1 MSKPE
6 ASFEGFL
13 AAKEIDSWVPESRPP
28 EPAGGLGLANRC
40 VMAKAKNKTKTK
52 PETARVAPEDIG
64 RVGSLWAN
72 LTSSRGWSDKVA
84 AELDKLVSTVDKLAR
99 SSGAAGLDKVADIAT
114 PLLLLLRGL
123 EADQSLANAD
133 RREQTAAL
141 VAGLEQAAAAPPLA
155 EKRAERFE
163 PQARRRLILVGDDR
177 GENCSLALKLEHYG
191 YDTQTSEAVEEALEF
206 IVDQSLELVI
216 LANAETELGAQFM
229 SRYPSLD
236 GPPPLIVISNIDDF
250 NLRLAAARAGCIAY
264 LVRPGEMADLIDWVD
279 RISGAVPED
288 PYRVLIIDDDA
299 YLSESYA
306 LMLEAAG
313 MNAAVLNDPRKI
325 FERIEENSPDVILM
339 DLYMPRVSGFELAK
353 VVRQTKRYLGIS
365 IIFLTSEGEMS
376 KLRRVLG
383 LGGDDFLAKPMA
395 PEQLVMAVSVRA
407 ARARALRALMDRDSL
422 TGLLNHTRICEDLD
436 QEVARAE
443 RAGHSLSLA
452 ILDLDHFKRVNDK
465 YGHQAG
471 DAVLWSVG
479 RLLNKRLRRS
489 DSVGRYGGE
498 EFAIIFKDTD
508 TNTAFYVT
516 DEIRRIFARV
526 PREMDG
532 DQFHL
537 TLSAGISGWE
547 PGMTAEDMIEL
558 ADSYLY
564 KAKAQGRNRVVTG
577 ER

>member
-1 MSKPE
+1 
-6 ASFEGFL
+6 
-13 AAKEIDSWVPESRPP
+13 
-28 EPAGGLGLANRC
+28 
-40 VMAKAKNKTKTK
+40 MAKAKKKIIIN
-52 PETARVAPEDIG
+52 PEAARARAAQEDIG
-64 RVGSLWAN
+64 RIGSLWAN

-84 AELDKLVSTVDKLAR
+84 AELGKLVSTVDKLAR
-99 SSGAAGLDKVADIAT
+99 SSGASGLSKIADLAA

-123 EADQSLANAD
+123 EADQSLSNAD

-141 VAGLEQAAAAPPLA
+141 VAGLAEAAAAPLLA
-155 EKRAERFE
+155 EKSSHRPE
-163 PQARRRLILVGDDR
+163 PQSRQRLILVGDDH
-177 GENCSLALKLEHYG
+177 GENCSIALKLEHYG
-191 YDTQTSEAVEEALEF
+191 YDTLTSEAVEEALQS
-206 IVDQSLELVI
+206 ITDQPPELVI
-216 LANAETELGAQFM
+216 LVNAETELGAQFM
-229 SRYPSLD
+229 TRYSGLE
-236 GPPPLIVISNIDDF
+236 GPPPLIAISNIDDF
-250 NLRLAAARAGCIAY
+250 NLRLAAARAGCVAY
-264 LVRPGEMADLIDWVD
+264 LVRPGELADLIDWVD

-288 PYRVLIIDDDA
+288 PYRVLIVDDDA

-365 IIFLTSEGEMS
+365 IIFLSTEGEMS

-395 PEQLVMAVSVRA
+395 PDQLVMAISVRA

-422 TGLLNHTRICEDLD
+422 TGLLNHTRICEDLE

-443 RAGHSLSLA
+443 RAGHSISLA
-452 ILDLDHFKRVNDK
+452 LLDLDHFKRVNDK

-471 DAVLWSVG
+471 DTVLWSVG
-479 RLLNKRLRRS
+479 RLLSKRLRRS

-498 EFAIIFKDTD
+498 EFAIVFKDTD

-526 PREMDG
+526 PREMEG

-577 ER
+577 EG

>member
-1 MSKPE
+1 
-6 ASFEGFL
+6 
-13 AAKEIDSWVPESRPP
+13 
-28 EPAGGLGLANRC
+28 
-40 VMAKAKNKTKTK
+40 MAKAKKKTKTK
-52 PETARVAPEDIG
+52 PQAAPARAAQEDIG
-64 RVGSLWAN
+64 RIGALWAN
-72 LTSSRGWSDKVA
+72 LSSSRGWSEKVA
-84 AELDKLVSTVDKLAR
+84 AELAKLVAAVDQLAR
-99 SSGAAGLDKVADIAT
+99 SSGAAGLSRIADLAA
-114 PLLLLLRGL
+114 PLVLLLRGL

-141 VAGLEQAAAAPPLA
+141 VAGLAEAAAAPLLA
-155 EKRAERFE
+155 EKSSARPE
-163 PQARRRLILVGDDR
+163 PQARRRLILVGEDH
-177 GENCSLALKLEHYG
+177 GENCSIALKLEHYG
-191 YDTQTSEAVEEALEF
+191 YDTLTSEALEEALQS
-206 IVDQSLELVI
+206 IVAQPPELVI
-216 LANAETELGAQFM
+216 LVNAENEFGAQFM
-229 SRYPSLD
+229 ARYPALD
-236 GPPPLIVISNIDDF
+236 GPPPLIAISNKDDF

-264 LVRPGEMADLIDWVD
+264 LVRPGELADLIDWVD
-279 RISGAVPED
+279 RVSGAVPED
-288 PYRVLIIDDDA
+288 PYRVLIVDDDA

-313 MNAAVLNDPRKI
+313 MNVAVLNDPRKI

-339 DLYMPRVSGFELAK
+339 DLYMPRVSGFELAR

-365 IIFLTSEGEMS
+365 IIFLSSEGEMS
-376 KLRRVLG
+376 KLRRVLD
-383 LGGDDFLAKPMA
+383 LGGDDFLARPVA
-395 PEQLVMAVSVRA
+395 PDQLVMAISVRA

-422 TGLLNHTRICEDLD
+422 TGLLNHTRICEDLE

-452 ILDLDHFKRVNDK
+452 ILDLDNFKRVNDK

-471 DAVLWSVG
+471 DTVLWSVG
-479 RLLNKRLRRS
+479 RLLSKRLRRS

-498 EFAIIFKDTD
+498 EFAIVFKDTD

-526 PREMDG
+526 PREMEG

-577 ER
+577 EG

>member
-1 MSKPE
+1 
-6 ASFEGFL
+6 
-13 AAKEIDSWVPESRPP
+13 
-28 EPAGGLGLANRC
+28 
-40 VMAKAKNKTKTK
+40 MAKAKKTTKTN
-52 PETARVAPEDIG
+52 PEAARARAVQEDIG
-64 RVGSLWAN
+64 RIGSLWAH
-72 LTSSRGWSDKVA
+72 LTSSRGWNDKVA
-84 AELDKLVSTVDKLAR
+84 AELGKLVSKVDKLAQ
-99 SSGAAGLDKVADIAT
+99 SSAASGLKKIVDLAA
-114 PLLLLLRGL
+114 PLVLLLRGL

-141 VAGLEQAAAAPPLA
+141 VASLAAAAAAPLLV
-155 EKRAERFE
+155 EKRPDRLE

-177 GENCSLALKLEHYG
+177 GENCSIALKLEHYG
-191 YDTQTSEAVEEALEF
+191 YSTLTSEATEEALQS
-206 IVDQSLELVI
+206 IADQPPELVI
-216 LANAETELGAQFM
+216 LVNAETELGAQFLA
-229 SRYPSLD
+229 RYPGLD
-236 GPPPLIVISNIDDF
+236 GPPPLIAISNRDDF

-264 LVRPGEMADLIDWVD
+264 LERPGELADLIDWVD

-288 PYRVLIIDDDA
+288 PYRVLIVDDDA

-306 LMLEAAG
+306 LILEAAG

-395 PEQLVMAVSVRA
+395 PDQLVMAISVRA

-422 TGLLNHTRICEDLD
+422 TGLLNHTRICEDPE

-452 ILDLDHFKRVNDK
+452 LLDLDHFKRVNDK

-471 DAVLWSVG
+471 DTVLWSVG
-479 RLLNKRLRRS
+479 RLLSKRLRRS

-526 PREMDG
+526 PREMAG

-577 ER
+577 EV

>member
-1 MSKPE
+1 
-6 ASFEGFL
+6 
-13 AAKEIDSWVPESRPP
+13 
-28 EPAGGLGLANRC
+28 
-40 VMAKAKNKTKTK
+40 MAKARKKAKTK
-52 PETARVAPEDIG
+52 PETARARAAQEEIVRI
-64 RVGSLWAN
+64 GSLWAH
-72 LTSSRGWSDKVA
+72 LSSSRGWSGKVA
-84 AELDKLVSTVDKLAR
+84 AELAKLVAAVDQLAQ
-99 SSGAAGLDKVADIAT
+99 SSGAAGLRRIADLAA
-114 PLLLLLRGL
+114 PLVLLLRGL

-141 VAGLEQAAAAPPLA
+141 VAGLAEAAAAPLLA
-155 EKRAERFE
+155 EKDSEQPE
-163 PQARRRLILVGDDR
+163 PQARRRLILVGDDH
-177 GENCSLALKLEHYG
+177 GENCSIALKLEHYG
-191 YDTQTSEAVEEALEF
+191 YHTLTSEALEEALQS
-206 IVDQSLELVI
+206 IADQPPELVI
-216 LANAETELGAQFM
+216 LVDAESEFGARFM
-229 SRYPSLD
+229 ARYPALD
-236 GPPPLIVISNIDDF
+236 GPPPLIAISGRDDF

-264 LVRPGEMADLIDWVD
+264 LVRPGELADLIDWVD
-279 RISGAVPED
+279 RVSGAVPED
-288 PYRVLIIDDDA
+288 PYRVLIVDDDA

-325 FERIEENSPDVILM
+325 FERIEDNSPDVILM

-365 IIFLTSEGEMS
+365 IIFLSSEGEMS
-376 KLRRVLG
+376 KLRRVLD
-383 LGGDDFLAKPMA
+383 LGGDDFLAKPVA
-395 PEQLVMAVSVRA
+395 PDQLVMAVSVRA
-407 ARARALRALMDRDSL
+407 ARARALRALMDRDGL
-422 TGLLNHTRICEDLD
+422 TGLLNHSRICEDLE

-471 DAVLWSVG
+471 DTVLWSVG
-479 RLLNKRLRRS
+479 RLLSKRLRRS

-526 PREMDG
+526 PREMEG

-577 ER
+577 EV

>member
-1 MSKPE
+1 M
-6 ASFEGFL
+6 A
-13 AAKEIDSWVPESRPP
+13 DR
-28 EPAGGLGLANRC
+28 R
-40 VMAKAKNKTKTK
+40 VMTKAKNKTKTN
-52 PETARVAPEDIG
+52 PQAERTRTAQEDIG
-64 RVGSLWAN
+64 RIGSLWEN
-72 LTSSRGWSDKVA
+72 LAASRGWSDKVA
-84 AELDKLVSTVDKLAR
+84 ADFDKLVSKVDKLAR
-99 SSGAAGLDKVADIAT
+99 SSGASQPSKITDLAA

-123 EADQSLANAD
+123 EADRSLANAD
-133 RREQTAAL
+133 RREQTAVL
-141 VAGLEQAAAAPPLA
+141 VAGLAEAAAAPLLS
-155 EKRAERFE
+155 EKSTDRPE
-163 PQARRRLILVGDDR
+163 PQSRRRLILVGDDHA
-177 GENCSLALKLEHYG
+177 ENCSIALKLEHYG
-191 YDTQTSEAVEEALEF
+191 YDTLTSEAVEETLKL
-206 IVDQSLELVI
+206 ITDQPPALVI
-216 LANAETELGAQFM
+216 LVNAETELGVQFM
-229 SRYPSLD
+229 SLYSDLD
-236 GPPPLIVISNIDDF
+236 GPPPLIAISSMDDF

-264 LVRPGEMADLIDWVD
+264 LVRPGELADLIDWVD

-288 PYRVLIIDDDA
+288 PYRVLIVDDDA

-306 LMLEAAG
+306 LMLEATG
-313 MNAAVLNDPRKI
+313 MNATVLNDPRKI

-365 IIFLTSEGEMS
+365 IIFLSTEGEMS

-383 LGGDDFLAKPMA
+383 LGGDDFLAKPLA
-395 PEQLVMAVSVRA
+395 PDQLVMAISVRA

-471 DAVLWSVG
+471 DTVLWSVG
-479 RLLNKRLRRS
+479 RLLSKRLRRS

-526 PREMDG
+526 PREMNG

>member
-1 MSKPE
+1 
-6 ASFEGFL
+6 
-13 AAKEIDSWVPESRPP
+13 
-28 EPAGGLGLANRC
+28 
-40 VMAKAKNKTKTK
+40 MAKAKNKTKTN
-52 PETARVAPEDIG
+52 PEAARARAAQEDIG
-64 RVGSLWAN
+64 RIGSLWAN

-84 AELDKLVSTVDKLAR
+84 AELGKLVSTVDKLAR
-99 SSGAAGLDKVADIAT
+99 SSGASGLSKIADLAA

-123 EADQSLANAD
+123 EADQSLSNAD

-141 VAGLEQAAAAPPLA
+141 VAGLAEAAAAPLLA
-155 EKRAERFE
+155 EKSSHRPE
-163 PQARRRLILVGDDR
+163 PQSRQRLILVGDDH
-177 GENCSLALKLEHYG
+177 GENCSIALKLEHYG
-191 YDTQTSEAVEEALEF
+191 YDTLTSEAIEEALQS
-206 IVDQSLELVI
+206 ITDQPPELVI
-216 LANAETELGAQFM
+216 LVNAETELGAQFM
-229 SRYPSLD
+229 TRYSGLE
-236 GPPPLIVISNIDDF
+236 GPPPLIAISNMDDF

-264 LVRPGEMADLIDWVD
+264 LVRPGELADLIDWVD

-288 PYRVLIIDDDA
+288 PYRVLIVDDDA

-365 IIFLTSEGEMS
+365 IIFLSTEGEMS

-395 PEQLVMAVSVRA
+395 PDQLVMAISVRA

-422 TGLLNHTRICEDLD
+422 TGLLNHTRICEDLE

-443 RAGHSLSLA
+443 RAGHSISLA
-452 ILDLDHFKRVNDK
+452 LLDLDHFKRVNDK

-471 DAVLWSVG
+471 DTVLWSVG
-479 RLLNKRLRRS
+479 RLLSKRLRRS

-498 EFAIIFKDTD
+498 EFAIVFKDTD

-526 PREMDG
+526 PREMEG

-577 ER
+577 EG